1 MLSGRYSAY
10 LSLPETPFRNG
21 SAFFYSFALPQILT
35 PSQGTSA
42 VSTAIIPFRGIISG
56 TFNLLSSLI
65 FTPTH

>member
-1 MLSGRYSAY
+1 MLSCRRPTY